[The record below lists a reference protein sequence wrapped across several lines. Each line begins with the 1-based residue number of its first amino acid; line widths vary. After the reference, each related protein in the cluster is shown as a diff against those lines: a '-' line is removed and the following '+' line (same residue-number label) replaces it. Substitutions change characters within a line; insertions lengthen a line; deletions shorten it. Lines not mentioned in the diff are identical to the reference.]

1 MPVSF
6 TSKAFL
12 VVMVGLVSAP
22 LIFINCVESID
33 LICTDGNSTC
43 LKDRIVLSRDAGRI
57 VFAGFCLVGAVAAI
71 GVCAVDE
78 GFAGE
83 CVEESVYPAAAGEK
97 RASHALISVR
107 QVLFVV
113 GH

>member
-1 MPVSF
+1 MTVSF

-22 LIFINCVESID
+22 LIFVDCVESID
-33 LICTDGNSTC
+33 LICADGDSAC
-43 LKDRIVLSRDAGRI
+43 LKDRVVLSRYAGRV

-71 GVCAVDE
+71 GIGAVDE

-83 CVEESVYPAAAGEK
+83 RVEQCVYPAAAGEK